1 MKKMRNAVLVGSM
14 IAATAAL
21 SELAWSKQAKKEIV
35 GLRPEEVKWFT
46 PPYYDDGRQRAQLL
60 RDSTRGGTWI
70 DRVKIPSGGR
80 VRAHTHPQDELVTV
94 IEGTWYIGE
103 GDRFDAE
110 KLEGYPAGSFIVIPA
125 GVPHYVA
132 AKNGN
137 VIVQLSGAGKFATSY
152 LEK

>member
-1 MKKMRNAVLVGSM
+1 MKKVRKAVLVGSM

-21 SELAWSKQAKKEIV
+21 SELAWSKQTRKEIM
-35 GLRPEEVKWFT
+35 GLRPGEVKWFT

-60 RDSTRGGTWI
+60 GDSTRGGTWI

-80 VRAHTHPQDELVTV
+80 VRAHRILRMSWSV

-110 KLEGYPAGSFIVIPA
+110 KLEGYQAGSFIVIPA